1 MNQSGS
7 GANQAARYTLTK
19 TSRRHIEKFKTTG
32 VDYLL
37 KVNNL
42 NVRGLSHV
50 LKTLDGL
57 LTSILSDMTA
67 GMVDH
72 DQIRFVMHSPQ
83 LNSPISLPFM
93 PLKELTPR
101 RLMFE
106 IERVLQSHE
115 EFVLGDDLH
124 INLIHVKMPSG
135 SGNANRKRNGV
146 NLQTRLVRKRCITT
160 IKNKD
165 ELCAARAIVT
175 GIAKVEGF
183 PNYRSYVEGKSVQ
196 RSMAW
201 DLHDKAGV
209 PLTPCAIEEIKLFKI
224 VTLVPTGRGQWG
236 PF

>member
-1 MNQSGS
+1 M
-7 GANQAARYTLTK
+7 
-19 TSRRHIEKFKTTG
+19 
-32 VDYLL
+32 DYLL

-42 NVRGLSHV
+42 NVSGLSHV

-67 GMVDH
+67 DMADH

-115 EFVLGDDLH
+115 EFVLGDGLH

-135 SGNANRKRNGV
+135 SGNENRKRCGV
-146 NLQTRLVRKRCITT
+146 NL
-160 IKNKD
+160 
-165 ELCAARAIVT
+165 
-175 GIAKVEGF
+175 
-183 PNYRSYVEGKSVQ
+183 
-196 RSMAW
+196 
-201 DLHDKAGV
+201 
-209 PLTPCAIEEIKLFKI
+209 
-224 VTLVPTGRGQWG
+224 
-236 PF
+236 